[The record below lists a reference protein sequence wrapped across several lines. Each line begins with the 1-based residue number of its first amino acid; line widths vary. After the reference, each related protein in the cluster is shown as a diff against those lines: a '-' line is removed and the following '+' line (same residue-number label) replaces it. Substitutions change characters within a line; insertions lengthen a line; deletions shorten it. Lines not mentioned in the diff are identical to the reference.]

1 MAGSRLI
8 KALLLAGILFFAHGC
23 AAPVAPL
30 LPIAL
35 PAVIAGAGGGISY
48 TVTNIAYRTMTNPVE
63 EVERGALK
71 AARDMSLK
79 VIKVERNALSVE
91 IIARTRVHKIT
102 VTLERLTP
110 TLTRMSVN
118 AKRGFISKDKTTAFE
133 IIYQTE
139 MAITAFAMERG
150 IEPGSARPRL
160 GQGQRPGA

>member
-1 MAGSRLI
+1 
-8 KALLLAGILFFAHGC
+8 
-23 AAPVAPL
+23 
-30 LPIAL
+30 
-35 PAVIAGAGGGISY
+35 
-48 TVTNIAYRTMTNPVE
+48 MTNPVE

>member
-1 MAGSRLI
+1 MRIPYRLRG
-8 KALLLAGILFFAHGC
+8 LLLALAVSIVCGC
-23 AAPVAPL
+23 AAPVVPL

-71 AARDMSLK
+71 AAREMSLK
-79 VIKVERNALSVE
+79 VIRVERKDLGVE
-91 IIARTRVHKIT
+91 IIARTRVHNIS
-102 VTLERLTP
+102 VTLERVTP

-118 AKRGFISKDKTTAFE
+118 AKRGFIFKDKTTAFE

-139 MAITAFAMERG
+139 LAIAEYAVERG
-150 IEPGSARPRL
+150 APPGSARP
-160 GQGQRPGA
+160 GMDGGQRPGA

>member
-23 AAPVAPL
+23 AAPVVPL
-30 LPIAL
+30 LPIPL

-71 AARDMSLK
+71 AAREMSLK
-79 VIKVERNALSVE
+79 VIRVERKDLGVE
-91 IIARTRVHKIT
+91 IIARTRVHNIS
-102 VTLERLTP
+102 VTLERVTP

-118 AKRGFISKDKTTAFE
+118 AKRGFIFKDKTTAFE

-139 MAITAFAMERG
+139 LAIAEYAVERG
-150 IEPGSARPRL
+150 APPGSARP
-160 GQGQRPGA
+160 GMDGGPRPGA